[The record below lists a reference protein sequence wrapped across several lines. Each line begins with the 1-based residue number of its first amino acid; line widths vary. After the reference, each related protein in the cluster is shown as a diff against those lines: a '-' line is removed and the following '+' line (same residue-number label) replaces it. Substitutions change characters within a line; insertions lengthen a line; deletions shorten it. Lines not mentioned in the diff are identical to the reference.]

1 MNTTHNSSYKVESG
15 RRNVLGYTAVK
26 NTNKV
31 KKKKHHKTSG
41 INGSAWSVF
50 WLIFPFASLFFIF
63 IVLPV
68 FVSALLSLTY
78 YNAIDAPRF
87 VGIQNYVDMFT
98 RDREFMMYVV
108 PQTLKFAI
116 IVGPGG
122 YVLSFLFAWMLAQLP
137 RGIRTVLALVIYTP
151 SLAGGVFI
159 GVIWKSVFSGDQ
171 FGYLNAFL
179 MNLGIIKAPIA
190 WLTNPQY
197 LLTITIFV
205 ALWSSFGI
213 GFLSVLASLC
223 NLDQELFEAAHID
236 GIKNRFQETI
246 YVTIPQMKGSMFFSA
261 IMSIT
266 GAMSAGALAVD
277 LSGSNP
283 TPQNSAQT
291 ILAHMNDYAF
301 IRNELGYASAMSV
314 VLLLFILI
322 FSKIASKLF
331 AEKD

>member
-1 MNTTHNSSYKVESG
+1 MSNSNVDAAYNSRV
-15 RRNVLGYTAVK
+15 RRNIHGYTLKKAEKTKRKSRHK
-26 NTNKV
+26 NT
-31 KKKKHHKTSG
+31 G
-41 INGSAWSVF
+41 INGSAWGIFCLV
-50 WLIFPFASLFFIF
+50 FPFALLFFVF
-63 IVLPV
+63 IVVPV
-68 FVSALLSLTY
+68 FMSALLSLTY
-78 YNAIDAPRF
+78 YNAIDTPRF
-87 VGIQNYVDMFT
+87 VGIQNYIDMFT
-98 RDREFMMYVV
+98 RDREFMMYVI

-122 YVLSFLFAWMLAQLP
+122 YILSFIIAWMLAQLP
-137 RGIRTVLALVIYTP
+137 RGIRTVLALIVYTP

-159 GVIWKSVFSGDQ
+159 GVIWKSFFSGDQ
-171 FGYLNAFL
+171 FGYLNAIL

-197 LLTITIFV
+197 LLSITIFV

-213 GFLSVLASLC
+213 GFLSILASLC

-266 GAMSAGALAVD
+266 GAMSAGTLAVD

-314 VLLLFILI
+314 VLLLFVLV

>member
-1 MNTTHNSSYKVESG
+1 MSYSTQSVEQPKI
-15 RRNVLGYTAVK
+15 RRNIQGYTLKKTDKTKKKRRHK
-26 NTNKV
+26 NT
-31 KKKKHHKTSG
+31 G
-41 INGSAWSVF
+41 INGSAWGIFLLV
-50 WLIFPFASLFFIF
+50 FPFAALFFVF
-63 IVLPV
+63 IVVPV
-68 FVSALLSLTY
+68 FMSALLSLTY
-78 YNAIDAPRF
+78 YNAIDTPRF
-87 VGIQNYVDMFT
+87 IGIQNYIDMFT
-98 RDREFMMYVV
+98 RDREFMMYVI

-122 YVLSFLFAWMLAQLP
+122 YILSFIIAWMLAQLP
-137 RGIRTVLALVIYTP
+137 RGIRTVLALIVYTP

-159 GVIWKSVFSGDQ
+159 GVIWKSFFSGDQ
-171 FGYLNAFL
+171 FGYLNAIL

-190 WLTNPQY
+190 WLTSPQY
-197 LLTITIFV
+197 LLNLTIFV

-213 GFLSVLASLC
+213 GFLSILASLC

-266 GAMSAGALAVD
+266 SAMSAGTLAVD

-314 VLLLFILI
+314 VLLLFVLI
-322 FSKIASKLF
+322 FSRIASKLF

>member
-1 MNTTHNSSYKVESG
+1 MSVSQSSTGNTA
-15 RRNVLGYTAVK
+15 RRNIKGYTTVK
-26 NTNKV
+26 NSDKIKR
-31 KKKKHHKTSG
+31 KKTHKTSG
-41 INGSAWSVF
+41 INGSAWSAF
-50 WLIFPFASLFFIF
+50 WLVLPFASLFIIF
-63 IVLPV
+63 IAIPV
-68 FVSALLSLTY
+68 FMSALLSLTY

-87 VGIQNYVDMFT
+87 IGFQNYIDMFT

-122 YVLSFLFAWMLAQLP
+122 YILSFIIAWMLAQLP
-137 RGIRTVLALVIYTP
+137 RGIRTILALIVYTP

-179 MNLGIIKAPIA
+179 MNLGIINAPIA

-213 GFLSVLASLC
+213 GFLSILASLC

-246 YVTIPQMKGSMFFSA
+246 YVTIPQMKGAMFFSA

-266 GAMSAGALAVD
+266 GAMSSGTLAVD

-291 ILAHMNDYAF
+291 ILPHMNDYAF
-301 IRNELGYASAMSV
+301 IRNELGYASALSV
-314 VLLLFILI
+314 VLLLFVLV

>member
-1 MNTTHNSSYKVESG
+1 MSNSNVDAAYNSRVRRNIHGYTLKKVEKTKRKS
-15 RRNVLGYTAVK
+15 RHK
-26 NTNKV
+26 NT
-31 KKKKHHKTSG
+31 G
-41 INGSAWSVF
+41 INGSAWGIFCLV
-50 WLIFPFASLFFIF
+50 FPFALLFFVF
-63 IVLPV
+63 IVVPV
-68 FVSALLSLTY
+68 FMSALLSLTY
-78 YNAIDAPRF
+78 YNAIDTPRF
-87 VGIQNYVDMFT
+87 VGIQNYIDMFT
-98 RDREFMMYVV
+98 RDREFMMYVI

-122 YVLSFLFAWMLAQLP
+122 YILSFIIAWMLAQLP
-137 RGIRTVLALVIYTP
+137 RGIRTVLALIVYTP

-159 GVIWKSVFSGDQ
+159 GVIWKSFFSGDQ
-171 FGYLNAFL
+171 FGYLNAIL

-197 LLTITIFV
+197 LLSITIFV

-213 GFLSVLASLC
+213 GFLSILASLC

-266 GAMSAGALAVD
+266 GAMSAGTLAVD

-314 VLLLFILI
+314 VLLLFVLV

>member
-1 MNTTHNSSYKVESG
+1 MSASQNAMISRS
-15 RRNVLGYTAVK
+15 RRNINGYKTVR
-26 NTNKV
+26 NVDKV
-31 KKKKHHKTSG
+31 KRKKTHKTSG
-41 INGSAWSVF
+41 INGSAWSAF
-50 WLIFPFASLFFIF
+50 WLILPFASVFVIF
-63 IVLPV
+63 IAIPV

-78 YNAIDAPRF
+78 YNAIDTPRF
-87 VGIQNYVDMFT
+87 IGLQNYIDMFT
-98 RDREFMMYVV
+98 RDREFMMYVI

-122 YVLSFLFAWMLAQLP
+122 YVLSFIIAWMLAQLP
-137 RGIRTVLALVIYTP
+137 RGIRTVLALIVYTP
-151 SLAGGVFI
+151 SLAGSVFI

-179 MNLGIIKAPIA
+179 MNLGIINAPVA
-190 WLTNPQY
+190 WLTSPQY

-213 GFLSVLASLC
+213 GFLSILASLC

-246 YVTIPQMKGSMFFSA
+246 YVTIPQMKGAMFFSA

-266 GAMSAGALAVD
+266 GAMSSGTLAVD

-291 ILAHMNDYAF
+291 ILPHMNDYAF
-301 IRNELGYASAMSV
+301 IRNELGYASALSV
-314 VLLLFILI
+314 VLLLFVLV